1 MSKKEIKPTPIGSFI
16 SRIINEKGASSSS
29 LYEIEFVTGSTGNL
43 KSHLKE
49 RYDIDLQQ
57 GEGTDNLTDINML
70 ANEVQIP
77 GVSMTSQ
84 DIRSVHKGV
93 NMKPAMAKVFNEMDM
108 SFILDVDAMPLRFF
122 KGWQDF
128 ILGTSEAKENKER
141 TLGIVQKFY
150 NDYTMDVKIHKIEK
164 QGPTGAGVYHAFTIG
179 LVKAYPY
186 MVSSIP
192 YSGGSAQ
199 VVKLSVGM
207 YYEHAYFEDVGKLT
221 PHPPKPVSK
230 KKKTPQRDQTL
241 GAPDLAGTTA
251 STS

>member
-1 MSKKEIKPTPIGSFI
+1 MSTKEIKKATIDSFI
-16 SRIINEKGASSSS
+16 TRVVSQKGVSSSS
-29 LYEIEFVTGSTGNL
+29 QYEIEFVTGDTPKL
-43 KSHLKE
+43 KSHLKD

-57 GEGTDNLTDINML
+57 GEGSNNLTDINML

-84 DIRSVHKGV
+84 DIRGLYKGV

-108 SFILDVDAMPLRFF
+108 SFILDVDSMPLRFF

-164 QGPTGAGVYHAFTIG
+164 QGPTGAGLYHAFTIG

-207 YYEHAYFEDVGKLT
+207 YYEHAYFEDVKKLT
-221 PHPPKPVSK
+221 PPPEK
-230 KKKTPQRDQTL
+230 K
-241 GAPDLAGTTA
+241 
-251 STS
+251 SE

>member
-29 LYEIEFVTGSTGNL
+29 LYEIEFVTGSTGYL

-128 ILGTSEAKENKER
+128 ILGTSQAKENKER
-141 TLGIVQKFY
+141 TLGLVQKFY
-150 NDYTMDVKIHKIEK
+150 NDYTMDVEIHKIEK
-164 QGPTGAGVYHAFTIG
+164 QCGGIPGTYQSFSIG

-192 YSGGSAQ
+192 YSGGSSQ
-199 VVKLSVGM
+199 VVKLQVGM
-207 YYEHAYFEDVGKLT
+207 YYEHAYFDNVKDIT
-221 PHPPKPVSK
+221 PPIPTKSDRF
-230 KKKTPQRDQTL
+230 QNA
-241 GAPDLAGTTA
+241 GANDNAGALRTT
-251 STS
+251 S

>member
-29 LYEIEFVTGSTGNL
+29 LYEIEFVTGNTGKL

-49 RYDIDLQQ
+49 RYDIDLKQ

-84 DIRSVHKGV
+84 DIRGLHKGV

-128 ILGTSEAKENKER
+128 ILGTSDAKENKER
-141 TLGIVQKFY
+141 TLGLVQKFY
-150 NDYTMDVKIHKIEK
+150 NEYTMDVKIHKIEK
-164 QGPTGAGVYHAFTIG
+164 QQGGIPGTYQSFTIG

-192 YSGGSAQ
+192 YSGGSSQ

-207 YYEHAYFEDVGKLT
+207 YYEHAYFDNVKDIT
-221 PHPPKPVSK
+221 PPVPTKSDRL
-230 KKKTPQRDQTL
+230 QNA
-241 GAPDLAGTTA
+241 GANDNAGA
-251 STS
+251 LSNVS

>member
-1 MSKKEIKPTPIGSFI
+1 MSKKPTTIDSFI
-16 SRIINEKGASSSS
+16 SRIISEKGASSSS
-29 LYEIEFVTGSTGNL
+29 LYEVEFIPGNTGKL
-43 KSHLKE
+43 KKHLKDN
-49 RYDIDLQQ
+49 YDINLEQ
-57 GEGTDNLTDINML
+57 GEGSENLTDINLL

-128 ILGTSEAKENKER
+128 ILGTSDAQESKER

-150 NDYTMDVKIHKIEK
+150 NEYTMDVKIHKIEK
-164 QGPTGAGVYHAFTIG
+164 QQGGIPGTYHSYSIG

-192 YSGGSAQ
+192 YSGGSSQ
-199 VVKLSVGM
+199 VVKLQVGM
-207 YYEHAYFEDVGKLT
+207 YYEHAYFDNVKDIT
-221 PHPPKPVSK
+221 PPIPTKSDRF
-230 KKKTPQRDQTL
+230 QNA
-241 GAPDLAGTTA
+241 GANDNAGALRTT
-251 STS
+251 S

>member
-1 MSKKEIKPTPIGSFI
+1 MSTKEIKKATIDSFI
-16 SRIINEKGASSSS
+16 TRVVSQKGVSSSS
-29 LYEIEFVTGSTGNL
+29 QYEIEFVTGDTPKL
-43 KSHLKE
+43 KSHLKT

-57 GEGTDNLTDINML
+57 GEGSNNLTDINML

-84 DIRSVHKGV
+84 DIRGLYKGV

-108 SFILDVDAMPLRFF
+108 SFILDIDSMPLRFF

-164 QGPTGAGVYHAFTIG
+164 QWGGIPGTYQSFSIG

-192 YSGGSAQ
+192 YSGGSSQ
-199 VVKLSVGM
+199 VVKLQVGM
-207 YYEHAYFEDVGKLT
+207 YYEHAYFDNVKDIT
-221 PHPPKPVSK
+221 PPTPTKSDRFKNAGANDNAGALRTVS
-230 KKKTPQRDQTL
+230 
-241 GAPDLAGTTA
+241 
-251 STS
+251 

>member
-1 MSKKEIKPTPIGSFI
+1 MSTKEIKKATIDSFI
-16 SRIINEKGASSSS
+16 SRIISEKGASSSS
-29 LYEIEFVTGSTGNL
+29 QYEIEFVTGDVPKL
-43 KSHLKE
+43 KSHLKA
-49 RYDIDLQQ
+49 RYDIDLKQ
-57 GEGTDNLTDINML
+57 GEGSNNLTDINLL

-84 DIRSVHKGV
+84 DIRGLHKGV

-108 SFILDVDAMPLRFF
+108 SFILDVDSMALRFF

-164 QGPTGAGVYHAFTIG
+164 QGPTGAGIYHAFTIG

-207 YYEHAYFEDVGKLT
+207 YYEHAYFEDVSKLT

-230 KKKTPQRDQTL
+230 KDSTPEN
-241 GAPDLAGTTA
+241 
-251 STS
+251 

>member
-1 MSKKEIKPTPIGSFI
+1 MSTKEIKKATIDSFI
-16 SRIINEKGASSSS
+16 TRVVSQKGVSSSS
-29 LYEIEFVTGSTGNL
+29 QYEIEFVTGDTPKL
-43 KSHLKE
+43 KSHLKD
-49 RYDIDLQQ
+49 RYDLDLKQ
-57 GEGTDNLTDINML
+57 GEGSNNLTDINML

-84 DIRSVHKGV
+84 DIRSLYKGV

-164 QGPTGAGVYHAFTIG
+164 QGPTGAGLYHAFTIG

>member
-1 MSKKEIKPTPIGSFI
+1 MSTKEIKKATIDSFI
-16 SRIINEKGASSSS
+16 TRVVSQKGVSSSS
-29 LYEIEFVTGSTGNL
+29 QYEIEFVTGDTPKL
-43 KSHLKE
+43 KSHLKD
-49 RYDIDLQQ
+49 RYDLDLKQ
-57 GEGTDNLTDINML
+57 GEGSNNLTDINML

-84 DIRSVHKGV
+84 DIRSLYKGV

-108 SFILDVDAMPLRFF
+108 SFILDVDSMPLRFF

-164 QGPTGAGVYHAFTIG
+164 QGPTGAGLYHAFTIG

>member
-128 ILGTSEAKENKER
+128 ILGTSQAKENKER

-164 QGPTGAGVYHAFTIG
+164 QWGGIPGTYQSFSIG

-192 YSGGSAQ
+192 YSGGSSQ
-199 VVKLSVGM
+199 VVKLQVGM
-207 YYEHAYFEDVGKLT
+207 YYEHAYFDNVKDIT
-221 PHPPKPVSK
+221 PPIPTKSDRFKNAGANDNAGALRNVS
-230 KKKTPQRDQTL
+230 
-241 GAPDLAGTTA
+241 
-251 STS
+251 